1 MRRGNSHKMIKN
13 MIDYLSKYQR
23 LMSMLA
29 ARYIWNN
36 RLVRTINLIILMFSY
51 LHFLGYTQDYHFSQ
65 FYATP
70 LHLSPSFAGSTFGTR
85 LVANYRDQWPEIPNA
100 FTTYSF
106 SVDHNFSDFNSG
118 IGLMLLRDERGELN
132 ISSNL
137 LGLVYSYDV
146 TIKRRIHFR
155 PGLCFSYSFSGMD
168 ASRAVTRDMLQLNTS
183 TPLQSINRENFGFFD
198 ASVSTLFYNDMFW
211 LGSTVEHLMR
221 PNAAFGV
228 KDRIPLN
235 YRIYTGVKLGTQGRL
250 LKPPEENLTIAFHFM
265 KMAKFSQLE
274 AGLMGFKKKI
284 NLGVWYRGLPF
295 LKENPGSDALIVTV
309 GVVLKNFNAGFSHDF
324 TISGLRNHSNGAN
337 EIFISYLIPQGHPPK
352 KHVQIPCPVF

>member
-1 MRRGNSHKMIKN
+1 MIKY
-13 MIDYLSKYQR
+13 MIDYLSIYLR
-23 LMSMLA
+23 IISLRS
-29 ARYIWNN
+29 ARRIWHIPA
-36 RLVRTINLIILMFSY
+36 VGAVSLIIIMFLC
-51 LHFLGYTQDYHFSQ
+51 LHSFCYSQDYHFSQ

-137 LGLVYSYDV
+137 LGFVYSYDV
-146 TIKRRIHFR
+146 AIKRRIHFR

-168 ASRAVTRDMLQLNTS
+168 VSRAVTRDMLQLNTS
-183 TPLQSINRENFGFFD
+183 TPLRTIARENFGFFD
-198 ASVSTLFYNDMFW
+198 ASVSALFYEDRFW

-274 AGLMGFKKKI
+274 AGMMGFKKKI

-295 LKENPGSDALIVTV
+295 IKENPGSDALIVSV
-309 GVVLKNFNAGFSHDF
+309 GVVLKSFNAGFSHDF

-352 KHVQIPCPVF
+352 KFVQIPCPVF